1 MQSAAT
7 SWPHVLR
14 PLSWQMPRC
23 SRKSF
28 CLDPVAGFDDL
39 GLAFGCEDAE
49 TWTIIRGQLGPPH
62 RRRDVRTAQK
72 GNAEFVGWF

>member
-1 MQSAAT
+1 M
-7 SWPHVLR
+7 R
-14 PLSWQMPRC
+14 
-23 SRKSF
+23 
-28 CLDPVAGFDDL
+28 PVARRPAL
-39 GLAFGCEDAE
+39 WRAEDAE